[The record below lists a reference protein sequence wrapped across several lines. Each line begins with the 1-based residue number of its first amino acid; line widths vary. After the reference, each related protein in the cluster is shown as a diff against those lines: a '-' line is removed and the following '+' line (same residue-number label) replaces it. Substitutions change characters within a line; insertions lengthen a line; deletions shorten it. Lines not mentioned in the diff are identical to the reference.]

1 MMMSL
6 CSAIEI
12 HLFTISVS
20 SSFPIQRS
28 MFDVLFLS
36 LPGQRQLSAYG
47 VDPQQAAPSFT
58 LTASTFSS
66 K

>member
-1 MMMSL
+1 
-6 CSAIEI
+6 
-12 HLFTISVS
+12 
-20 SSFPIQRS
+20 